1 MEMPADGHAAFR
13 GHSFFVPIML
23 SPRTFSVTAWHEQFI
38 HRHFQ
43 YPAEHIKVVD
53 GGQGAPPDPPV
64 YGLRAGQAEHFLQF
78 PYAVAALLYCIVNFP
93 ACQDSIQRCK
103 YVSFCHTVL
112 LSVVMHINSEPH
124 GYQLEN
130 GNQGEKTETG
140 KTSCYMG
147 KHMLIYETPRAG
159 KEVEENAG
167 NIYFR

>member
-1 MEMPADGHAAFR
+1 MHA
-13 GHSFFVPIML
+13 
-23 SPRTFSVTAWHEQFI
+23 
-38 HRHFQ
+38 Q
-43 YPAEHIKVVD
+43 YPAEHKQVVY
-53 GGQGAPPDPPV
+53 GGQGAALDPSV
-64 YGLRAGQAEHFLQF
+64 NGLRAGQAEHFLQF